1 MNTVIVIG
9 LVAAVLLVAVGRI
22 GSPQPQPPQIIYV
35 QVAPVESAGG
45 VGCLPLVILVGV
57 ILLAIALT

>member
-45 VGCLPLVILVGV
+45 GCLPLVILVGV
-57 ILLAIALT
+57 ILLAIALA